1 MYAYFKEIITKFR
14 EIKENLREIPLMFKT
29 VRPKGKILFF
39 FLIGAIFD
47 GIIAVIFPLFVG
59 KVMDRF
65 LNIKHL
71 LSGGIKT
78 LLIIGMFLLI
88 HTSFRSF
95 LKYKRK
101 YINEDFLK
109 KIRGKYFNKLIHLPV
124 RFFDNKN
131 PTDIGEM
138 IFKDTESVVSI
149 WTEKFSQIISN
160 LMQFIGSIIFLII
173 LGKFFAIP
181 FLLIIPMLVG
191 AYMVISWSTFK
202 LARKSL
208 EEEIKLHKQAEDT
221 ARYIRLIKA
230 FNMEE
235 LYKKRFV
242 LNLNK
247 IKDIAMKRVKLM
259 ELTFFSQQIIFY
271 GMTGLIL
278 IMASFFINK
287 PGFSAGLI
295 TTLFL
300 YAHKYMGSTFQL
312 GQNLITLQRSIV
324 SFKRLKEIEANY
336 LSKKEEIKTKQAKKV
351 LPIQKKAK
359 IRFKNLYFRYN
370 ESFVL
375 NNISFEIFE
384 GEKIALVGPS
394 GSGKS
399 TIFQLMLGF
408 YSPEKGEIFFDEIPY
423 LFYDKEN
430 MQKEFSYIPQEEMIF
445 PGTIMENVTVDG
457 AKIDNKR
464 FKDVLKLSGL
474 DSISPDKDAS
484 SLSVGQKQR
493 IAWARAIYKNAP
505 IFIFDEPTSNIDPIH
520 TFVMLKNLIS
530 IYKDKTLIMACHH
543 MELIELVERIIV
555 IENGRIKEIG
565 THDELIKRNGIYY
578 ELLNSRYLVA
588 NI

>member
-1 MYAYFKEIITKFR
+1 
-14 EIKENLREIPLMFKT
+14 
-29 VRPKGKILFF
+29 
-39 FLIGAIFD
+39 
-47 GIIAVIFPLFVG
+47 
-59 KVMDRF
+59 
-65 LNIKHL
+65 
-71 LSGGIKT
+71 
-78 LLIIGMFLLI
+78 
-88 HTSFRSF
+88 
-95 LKYKRK
+95 
-101 YINEDFLK
+101 
-109 KIRGKYFNKLIHLPV
+109 
-124 RFFDNKN
+124 
-131 PTDIGEM
+131 
-138 IFKDTESVVSI
+138 
-149 WTEKFSQIISN
+149 
-160 LMQFIGSIIFLII
+160 IGSIIFLII

-191 AYMVISWSTFK
+191 AYMIISWSTFK

-278 IMASFFINK
+278 IMASFFIGK
-287 PGFSAGLI
+287 IGFSAGLI

-312 GQNLITLQRSIV
+312 GQNLITLQKSIV

-474 DSISPDKDAS
+474 DSISPNEDAL

-493 IAWARAIYKNAP
+493 IAWARAIYKDAP

>member
-1 MYAYFKEIITKFR
+1 
-14 EIKENLREIPLMFKT
+14 
-29 VRPKGKILFF
+29 
-39 FLIGAIFD
+39 
-47 GIIAVIFPLFVG
+47 
-59 KVMDRF
+59 
-65 LNIKHL
+65 
-71 LSGGIKT
+71 
-78 LLIIGMFLLI
+78 
-88 HTSFRSF
+88 
-95 LKYKRK
+95 
-101 YINEDFLK
+101 
-109 KIRGKYFNKLIHLPV
+109 
-124 RFFDNKN
+124 
-131 PTDIGEM
+131 
-138 IFKDTESVVSI
+138 
-149 WTEKFSQIISN
+149 
-160 LMQFIGSIIFLII
+160 MQFIGSIIFLII

-312 GQNLITLQRSIV
+312 GQNLITLQKSIV

-423 LFYDKEN
+423 LFYDKED

-493 IAWARAIYKNAP
+493 IAWARAIYKDAP